1 MLTALTGNLKQGQDV
16 SGTPQVAPRELWR
29 SLGPLMRPYRLQLAA
44 TLALAIVSPL
54 LDTVAIS
61 LYGRLVDDVLVP
73 RSLEML
79 GPIAMAYLGLTL
91 IGGVV
96 GFGRSYL
103 SAWVTEHL
111 LFDLR
116 NRLFA
121 HLQTMPLEFFE
132 RSRLG
137 DTVSRV
143 TDDVDEVGDYLA
155 SSIAD
160 GLAAVLKIVFFTGAL
175 FLIDARLTLISF
187 VVAPPFWFLSRYLA
201 RRVKALSREQ
211 RARDGLVTS
220 LVEENLSNAPLVQA
234 YNGQDA
240 AMAGFARE
248 TRGVMAT
255 QLALERLRA
264 AFSPLIGLVEVGGI
278 LIVIGFGA
286 IALAQGQLTL
296 GGLLAFLAY
305 LSQLYSPIR
314 ALTRLWSDTM
324 AASAS
329 AERVIEV
336 LDRRPVVTSPEQPV
350 TIAGARGALALHDIR
365 YRYPGNEL
373 DALRGLSLSLA
384 PGETVALVG
393 RSGAGKSTLT
403 RLLLRFDDPAAG
415 RIVLDEHDLRDLSLD
430 QVRASITVLAQEAL
444 FFDVTVREAIAFGHP
459 DATDDEIMAA
469 AKIAGAQDF
478 IQALPEGYN
487 SRVGQRG
494 RALSG
499 GQRQRLS
506 IARAI
511 LRNAPILVLDEPTT
525 GLDNQNASEILD
537 AITTLMQGRT
547 TIIISHD
554 LQLIRRA
561 RRIVVIDEGRIVEE
575 GDHATLYAARGLYTA
590 LYQAAEQHD
599 LQAAV
604 RDDSRSQEQGAA

>member
-1 MLTALTGNLKQGQDV
+1 M
-16 SGTPQVAPRELWR
+16 APAELWR
-29 SLGPLMRPYRLQLAA
+29 ALWPMVRPYRLQLAV
-44 TLALAIVSPL
+44 TLVLAIVSPL
-54 LDTVAIS
+54 IDTVAIS

-73 RSLEML
+73 RQLNML
-79 GPIAMAYLGLTL
+79 GPIAMAYVGLTL
-91 IGGVV
+91 VGGIV

-121 HLQTMPLEFFE
+121 HLQTLPLEFFE
-132 RSRLG
+132 RARLG

-160 GLAAVLKIVFFTGAL
+160 GLAACLKIIFFTGAL
-175 FLIDARLTLISF
+175 ILIDARLTLISF
-187 VVAPPFWFLSRYLA
+187 IVAPPFWFLSRYLA
-201 RRVKALSREQ
+201 RRVKVLSREQ
-211 RARDGLVTS
+211 RARDGIVTS

-234 YNGQDA
+234 YNGQHDA
-240 AMAGFARE
+240 MTGFARE

-255 QLALERLRA
+255 QLMLERLRA
-264 AFSPLIGLVEVGGI
+264 AFAPLIGLVEVGGI
-278 LIVIGFGA
+278 LVVIGFGA
-286 IALAQGQLTL
+286 AALAQGQLTL

-314 ALTRLWSDTM
+314 ALTRLWGDTM

-329 AERVIEV
+329 AERLIEIFE
-336 LDRRPVVTSPEQPV
+336 RQPVVTDPAQPIKIGKV
-350 TIAGARGALALHDIR
+350 AGAIALHDVR
-365 YRYPGNEL
+365 YRYPGNER
-373 DALRGLSLSLA
+373 DALHGLNLRLA

-403 RLLLRFDDPAAG
+403 RLLLRFDDPASG
-415 RIVLDEHDLRDLSLD
+415 SITLDGHDLRDLTLE

-444 FFDVTVREAIAFGHP
+444 FFDVTVRDAIAFGRT
-459 DATDDEIMAA
+459 DASDDDIMAA
-469 AKIAGAQDF
+469 ARIAGAHEF
-478 IQALPEGYN
+478 TQALPAAYE

-511 LRNAPILVLDEPTT
+511 LRDAPILVLDEPTT
-525 GLDNQNASEILD
+525 GLDNQNARDILD
-537 AITTLMQGRT
+537 AISTLMQGRT

-561 RRIVVIDEGRIVEE
+561 QRIVVIDQGRIVEE
-575 GDHATLYAARGLYTA
+575 GDHATLYGARGLYTA
-590 LYQAAEQHD
+590 LYQAAERHD
-599 LQAAV
+599 EAAGDFEIAG
-604 RDDSRSQEQGAA
+604 REPGAA

>member
-1 MLTALTGNLKQGQDV
+1 MV
-16 SGTPQVAPRELWR
+16 
-29 SLGPLMRPYRLQLAA
+29 RPYRLQLAV
-44 TLALAIVSPL
+44 TLVLAIVSPL
-54 LDTVAIS
+54 IDTVAIS
-61 LYGRLVDDVLVP
+61 LYGRLVDDVLAP
-73 RSLEML
+73 RQLAML
-79 GPIAMAYLGLTL
+79 GPIALAYVGLTL
-91 IGGVV
+91 IGGLV

-116 NRLFA
+116 NRLFS
-121 HLQTMPLEFFE
+121 HLQALPLEFFE

-143 TDDVDEVGDYLA
+143 TGDVDEVGDYLA

-160 GLAAVLKIVFFTGAL
+160 GLSACLKIVFFTGAL
-175 FLIDARLTLISF
+175 LLIDARLTLISF
-187 VVAPPFWFLSRYLA
+187 IVAPPFWFFSRYLA

-211 RARDGLVTS
+211 RARDGMVTS

-234 YNGQDA
+234 YNGQQDA
-240 AMAGFARE
+240 MTRFAKE
-248 TRGVMAT
+248 TRGVMVT

-264 AFSPLIGLVEVGGI
+264 AFAPLIGLVEVGGI
-278 LIVIGFGA
+278 LVVIGFGA
-286 IALAQGQLTL
+286 AALAQGQLTL

-314 ALTRLWSDTM
+314 ALTRLWGDTM
-324 AASAS
+324 VASAS
-329 AERVIEV
+329 AERLMEIFERQPAVSDPEEPATIDTATGAIALQEV
-336 LDRRPVVTSPEQPV
+336 Q
-350 TIAGARGALALHDIR
+350 
-365 YRYPGNEL
+365 YRYPGNET
-373 DALRGLSLSLA
+373 DALHGLSFSLS

-403 RLLLRFDDPAAG
+403 RLLLRFDDPSSG
-415 RIVLDEHDLRDLSLD
+415 YVRLDGHDLRNLALD
-430 QVRASITVLAQEAL
+430 QVRVSITVVAQEAL
-444 FFDVTVREAIAFGHP
+444 FFDVTVRDAIAFGRP
-459 DATDDEIMAA
+459 SATDAEIVAA
-469 AKIAGAQDF
+469 AKIAGAHDF
-478 IQALPEGYN
+478 IVALPEGYA

-511 LRNAPILVLDEPTT
+511 LRDAPILVLDEPTT
-525 GLDNQNASEILD
+525 GLDNQNARDILD
-537 AITTLMQGRT
+537 AISTLMEGRT

-561 RRIVVIDEGRIVEE
+561 QRIVVIDQGRIVEE
-575 GDHATLYAARGLYTA
+575 GDHATLYDARGLYTA
-590 LYQAAEQHD
+590 LYQAAEWQDAHP
-599 LQAAV
+599 AGNVTKIVKA
-604 RDDSRSQEQGAA
+604 SGAA